1 MESQED
7 DLALNID
14 SLMED
19 DDFIDSEN
27 EYNLEPIP
35 LYFVSNTPIEF
46 GFFEQNSNS
55 FYSIEKSKKHF
66 LE

>member
-19 DDFIDSEN
+19 DYLSESEN
-27 EYNLEPIP
+27 EYNIEPIP
-35 LYFVSNTPIEF
+35 LYFLSNFPIEF
-46 GFFEQNSNS
+46 GFLEKSSKN
-55 FYSIEKSKKHF
+55 FYSI
-66 LE
+66 